1 MSRHIYSV
9 VTLSLTKANE
19 AFDAFRLIFAAHK
32 LGHLSHYQYECTCDN
47 VYPLNLCKKNQH
59 IYLEKAPKDEKIP
72 AIAVFFLK
80 KSPKYLILSGLVKLV
95 EKNHPLIPMENKRL
109 DNITKTQFL

>member
-1 MSRHIYSV
+1 MER
-9 VTLSLTKANE
+9 
-19 AFDAFRLIFAAHK
+19 FD
-32 LGHLSHYQYECTCDN
+32 YE
-47 VYPLNLCKKNQH
+47 KNQH
-59 IYLEKAPKDEKIP
+59 IYLEEATKDEKIP

-80 KSPKYLILSGLVKLV
+80 KSPKYLILSGLVRLV

>member
-1 MSRHIYSV
+1 MKIIVVSRWGKTDGKIWP
-9 VTLSLTKANE
+9 
-19 AFDAFRLIFAAHK
+19 R
-32 LGHLSHYQYECTCDN
+32 
-47 VYPLNLCKKNQH
+47 KNQH

>member
-1 MSRHIYSV
+1 MDEHQPLVLGYHKNPEDAIANIFDDFYGC
-9 VTLSLTKANE
+9 LSKW
-19 AFDAFRLIFAAHK
+19 RLLWFPTEEKWMVKIW
-32 LGHLSHYQYECTCDN
+32 
-47 VYPLNLCKKNQH
+47 PLKNQH
-59 IYLEKAPKDEKIP
+59 TYLEKAPKEEKTP

>member
-1 MSRHIYSV
+1 MWFS
-9 VTLSLTKANE
+9 TKE
-19 AFDAFRLIFAAHK
+19 GWIPRFD
-32 LGHLSHYQYECTCDN
+32 YE
-47 VYPLNLCKKNQH
+47 KKNQH
-59 IYLEKAPKDEKIP
+59 TYLEKAPKDEKTP

-95 EKNHPLIPMENKRL
+95 EKNDPLMPMENKRL

>member
-1 MSRHIYSV
+1 MKIIVVSRWGEMDGKIW
-9 VTLSLTKANE
+9 
-19 AFDAFRLIFAAHK
+19 
-32 LGHLSHYQYECTCDN
+32 
-47 VYPLNLCKKNQH
+47 PWKNQH
-59 IYLEKAPKDEKIP
+59 TYLEKAPKEEKTP

-95 EKNHPLIPMENKRL
+95 EKNRPLMPVENKRL

>member
-1 MSRHIYSV
+1 MER
-9 VTLSLTKANE
+9 
-19 AFDAFRLIFAAHK
+19 FDH
-32 LGHLSHYQYECTCDN
+32 E
-47 VYPLNLCKKNQH
+47 KNQH

>member
-1 MSRHIYSV
+1 MKIIV
-9 VTLSLTKANE
+9 V
-19 AFDAFRLIFAAHK
+19 
-32 LGHLSHYQYECTCDN
+32 SHWGEMDGKIW
-47 VYPLNLCKKNQH
+47 LWKKNQH
-59 IYLEKAPKDEKIP
+59 TYLEKAPKDEKTP

-95 EKNHPLIPMENKRL
+95 EKNDPLMPMENKRL